1 MTSPVEA
8 LREALTAQFA
18 SDPAVMLLLGDPL
31 RLYDERA
38 TRAAFPHASWGRI
51 ETQESGADGVRLLEV
66 RLGLDVWYR
75 DGAPGPVLDAL
86 ADSVTAAALPGL
98 PDPVLPEPWRLITLT
113 PAYRDVFS
121 TRERRLKRGL
131 LRLRA
136 VVGDASQ
143 TQEGA
148 LP

>member
-1 MTSPVEA
+1 VTSPVEA

-18 SDPAVMLLLGDPL
+18 SDPAVMILLGDPI
-31 RLYDERA
+31 RLYDERS

-51 ETQESGADGVRLLEV
+51 ETHESGADDVRLLEV

-75 DGAPGPVLDAL
+75 DGDPGPVLDAL
-86 ADSVTAAALPGL
+86 ADSVTAAALP
-98 PDPVLPEPWRLITLT
+98 DLPEPWRLITLT

-136 VVGDASQ
+136 VVGGGSA
-143 TQEGA
+143 
-148 LP
+148 

>member
-18 SDPAVMLLLGDPL
+18 SDPAVMILLGDPI
-31 RLYDERA
+31 RLYDERS

-51 ETQESGADGVRLLEV
+51 ETHESGADDVRLLEV

-75 DGAPGPVLDAL
+75 DGDPGPVLDAL
-86 ADSVTAAALPGL
+86 ADSVTAAALP
-98 PDPVLPEPWRLITLT
+98 DLPEPWRLITLT

-136 VVGDASQ
+136 VVGGGSA
-143 TQEGA
+143 
-148 LP
+148 

>member
-18 SDPAVMLLLGDPL
+18 SDPVVMILLGDPI
-31 RLYDERA
+31 RLYDERS

-51 ETQESGADGVRLLEV
+51 ETHESGADGVRLLEV

-75 DGAPGPVLDAL
+75 DGEPGPVLDAL
-86 ADSVTAAALPGL
+86 ADSVTAAALP
-98 PDPVLPEPWRLITLT
+98 DLPEPWRLITLT
-113 PAYRDVFS
+113 PAYRDVFA

-136 VVGDASQ
+136 VVGGGLA
-143 TQEGA
+143 
-148 LP
+148 

>member
-1 MTSPVEA
+1 VSGPVTSPVEA

-18 SDPAVMLLLGDPL
+18 SDPAVMILLGDPI
-31 RLYDERA
+31 RLYDERS

-51 ETQESGADGVRLLEV
+51 ETHESGADDVRLLEV

-75 DGAPGPVLDAL
+75 DGDPGPVLDAL
-86 ADSVTAAALPGL
+86 ADSVTAAALP
-98 PDPVLPEPWRLITLT
+98 DLPEPWRLITLT

-136 VVGDASQ
+136 VVGGGSA
-143 TQEGA
+143 
-148 LP
+148 